1 MTDYSYISLSVT
13 ILHPDGTAEKL
24 ISFGQEISTEF
35 SGNPLEMFVNAD
47 EAFVFDT
54 SRNQNTVSIWAKN
67 GSNTVTA
74 TLGID
79 KGCKVKPQA
88 IIRLLRECVTLPGLK
103 AEELFEVFG
112 FHTVASPI
120 CYPVESKPALH
131 RAMRSFTS
139 TAALVDIVSSR
150 FSGGDREAAII
161 IAVDATAVPVDEE
174 DTIIRLR
181 TAPVP
186 DFEVDATEC
195 ANNKPE
201 PEPDPQKSF
210 YTDPKAQSYIEEDE
224 EEYVVKPKKR
234 KKNNPFVI
242 ILLIIIALAAG
253 WAAVHFLPAL
263 VPTSDYS
270 HIESTD
276 VTAIALNEVQVAEP
290 EPLVI
295 DTVHHEDTIA
305 TVTPA
310 IDTVQIAEPSQVQ
323 AEQTAKTEETAEQ
336 PAKANPDAEKADIDY
351 LNSSSVWKKSQ
362 LKSDKYRALF
372 DLFGS
377 GNITDIV
384 NADYF
389 AVPGQCTNRDADKAV
404 TFLWQSYHTD
414 TQHSNVR
421 ELKKLAGKNEI
432 DMHALMNNLA
442 KVRSPKPNLNPRP
455 KR

>member
-13 ILHPDGTAEKL
+13 LLHPDGKAEKL
-24 ISFGQEISTEF
+24 ISFGQEISPQF

-54 SRNQNTVSIWAKN
+54 SRNQNIVSIWAKN
-67 GSNTVTA
+67 GANTVTA

-131 RAMRSFTS
+131 RAMRTFAS

-174 DTIIRLR
+174 DTLIRLR

-195 ANNKPE
+195 VTNRTE

-224 EEYVVKPKKR
+224 EEYVVTPKKR
-234 KKNNPFVI
+234 KKSNPFVI

-263 VPTSDYS
+263 VPASDYS

-276 VTAIALNEVQVAEP
+276 VTAIALNEVQVAEQ
-290 EPLVI
+290 EPVTI
-295 DTVHHEDTIA
+295 DTLHHEDTLA
-305 TVTPA
+305 TVLPA
-310 IDTVQIAEPSQVQ
+310 SDTVPVSQSEPLPVSQP
-323 AEQTAKTEETAEQ
+323 AETAEQ
-336 PAKANPDAEKADIDY
+336 SAKANHDAEKADLNY
-351 LNSSSVWKKSQ
+351 LNSSTVWKRSQ

-372 DLFGS
+372 DLFGA
-377 GNITDIV
+377 GNITEIV
-384 NADYF
+384 NTDYF

-404 TFLWQSYHTD
+404 TFLWQSFHTD

-421 ELKKLAGKNEI
+421 ELKKFAGKNEI

>member
-13 ILHPDGTAEKL
+13 ILHPDGKTEKL
-24 ISFGQEISTEF
+24 ISFGQEISTQF
-35 SGNPLEMFVNAD
+35 NGNPLEMFVNAD

-67 GSNTVTA
+67 GADTVTA

-131 RAMRSFTS
+131 RAMRTFTS

-195 ANNKPE
+195 VTNRPE

-210 YTDPKAQSYIEEDE
+210 YTDPKAQTYIEEDE
-224 EEYVVKPKKR
+224 EEYVAKPKKR
-234 KKNNPFVI
+234 RKNNPFVI
-242 ILLIIIALAAG
+242 IALVIIALAAG

-263 VPTSDYS
+263 VPASDYA

-290 EPLVI
+290 EPVAI
-295 DTVHHEDTIA
+295 DTVHHEDSFA
-305 TVTPA
+305 TVVP
-310 IDTVQIAEPSQVQ
+310 VPEPLPV
-323 AEQTAKTEETAEQ
+323 EQPEETAEQ
-336 PAKANPDAEKADIDY
+336 PAKANPDAEKADLDY
-351 LNSSSVWKKSQ
+351 LNSSAVWKRSQ
-362 LKSDKYRALF
+362 LKSPKYRALF
-372 DLFGS
+372 DLFGA

-442 KVRSPKPNLNPRP
+442 KVRSPKPNPNPRP